1 MEPQLS
7 SFLTNISLPHLPN
20 ILALLVLLPIL
31 LTPIIHF
38 LIINKRSSSSSSSPS
53 SSSLLLPPSP
63 PSLPIIGHLH
73 LLSLPLHHSLS
84 RLSSLH
90 NNSPL
95 LLLRLGSRLALL
107 ISSASAAEQCFTK
120 HDLTFANRPTLPS
133 SQRLSYNFTTLVAA
147 PYGPHWRNLRRIAT
161 AELFSSSCL
170 NYFSHVISEEVAF
183 LIKQL
188 SGGSGFRKVEVREKL
203 DELALNVVMRMM
215 VGRRCDEEEGRRFRW
230 VVKEG
235 FELVKESTVGDF
247 LPFLR
252 RVGNAG
258 REKRMVRLEK
268 EADELF
274 EKTVEEMRRRRSRGE
289 EGEERTIVGRL
300 LDLQEEDREYYTDE
314 IIKGVILTMIA
325 AGTDTTVE
333 TLEWAMS
340 LLLNHPRSLQKVRSE
355 IELLVGHDR
364 RLIQVSDLCNL
375 PYLLSIL
382 KETLRLYPVAPLLL
396 PHESSQDCS
405 IAGFHVPRGTILFVN
420 AYHIQ
425 RDPNMWEE
433 PKSFKPERFMEG
445 GAATGLGYKIMMM
458 PFGMGRRSCP
468 GEGLAMRLMGF
479 ALGAMIQC
487 LEWRR
492 LGEEEV
498 DMEEGAGM
506 TMPKAKPL
514 EALCMPRGI
523 IV

>member
-7 SFLTNISLPHLPN
+7 SFLTNISLPSLPN

-38 LIINKRSSSSSSSPS
+38 LIINKRSFSSSP

-170 NYFSHVISEEVAF
+170 NYFSHVISEEVVF

-188 SGGSGFRKVEVREKL
+188 SGGCGFRKVEVREKL

-235 FELVKESTVGDF
+235 FELVKESSVGDF

-252 RVGNAG
+252 RVGNVG

-274 EKTVEEMRRRRSRGE
+274 DKAVEEMRRRRRRGE

-325 AGTDTTVE
+325 AGTDTTAE

-340 LLLNHPRSLQKVRSE
+340 LLLNNPRSLQKVRSE

-375 PYLLSIL
+375 PYLHSIL
-382 KETLRLYPVAPLLL
+382 KETLRLYPAAPLLL
-396 PHESSQDCS
+396 PHESSQDCT

-425 RDPNMWEE
+425 RDPNIWEE
-433 PKSFKPERFMEG
+433 PKSFKPERFME

-468 GEGLAMRLMGF
+468 GEGLAMRIMGF
-479 ALGAMIQC
+479 ALGAMVQC